1 MRLIVAAILLFMLN
15 LNQQAKA
22 QEIQAPQC
30 QEGLDTVPLILCM
43 DDDVREFE
51 DLKNFVM
58 DRILARIE
66 LKYAKNDPARAKTL
80 KEKVENYSK
89 SWDGYRLSYCDLES
103 IHITDEDNRSQFVKD
118 CLMSLTKS
126 RIEELRLLQINI

>member
-1 MRLIVAAILLFMLN
+1 MRLIVAGILLVM
-15 LNQQAKA
+15 LNQQVMA
-22 QEIQAPQC
+22 QENQAPQC
-30 QEGLDTVPLILCM
+30 QEGMDTVPLILCM

-58 DRILARIE
+58 NRIYGRIE
-66 LKYAKNDPARAKTL
+66 LKYAKKDSARAKTL
-80 KEKVENYSK
+80 KEKVENYAK
-89 SWDGYRLSYCDLES
+89 SWEDYRLSYCDLES
-103 IHITDEDNRSQFVKD
+103 IHITDEDNRSQFIKD